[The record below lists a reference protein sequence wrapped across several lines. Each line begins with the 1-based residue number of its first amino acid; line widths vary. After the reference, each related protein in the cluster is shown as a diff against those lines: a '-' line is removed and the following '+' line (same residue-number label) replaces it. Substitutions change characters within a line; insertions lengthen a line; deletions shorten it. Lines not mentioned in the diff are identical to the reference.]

1 MFVTLKVQKVKR
13 SWNVINLIA
22 NYFTFF
28 FFLLQKQLLIFRIS
42 QIREAEISI
51 SYSNITILNLVP
63 R

>member
-28 FFLLQKQLLIFRIS
+28 FFFCCSVNFPHK
-42 QIREAEISI
+42 
-51 SYSNITILNLVP
+51 SNT
-63 R
+63 

>member
-1 MFVTLKVQKVKR
+1 MFVTLGVQRVKR

-28 FFLLQKQLLIFRIS
+28 FFGALLIFRIS

-51 SYSNITILNLVP
+51 SYSNITIISLVP

>member
-28 FFLLQKQLLIFRIS
+28 FLVALLIFRIR
-42 QIREAEISI
+42 QIRETEISI
-51 SYSNITILNLVP
+51 SYCNIIILSLVP

>member
-1 MFVTLKVQKVKR
+1 MFVTLGVQRVKR

-28 FFLLQKQLLIFRIS
+28 FFVALLIFRIS

>member
-22 NYFTFF
+22 KYFTIFF
-28 FFLLQKQLLIFRIS
+28 FFALLIFRIS
-42 QIREAEISI
+42 QIRETEISI

>member
-1 MFVTLKVQKVKR
+1 MFVTLKIQKVKR

-22 NYFTFF
+22 KYFT
-28 FFLLQKQLLIFRIS
+28 IFQMVS
-42 QIREAEISI
+42 QIRETEISI

>member
-28 FFLLQKQLLIFRIS
+28 FFVVALLIFRIS
-42 QIREAEISI
+42 QIREAEIFI
-51 SYSNITILNLVP
+51 S
-63 R
+63 

>member
-22 NYFTFF
+22 KYFTIFF
-28 FFLLQKQLLIFRIS
+28 FFFALLIFRIS
-42 QIREAEISI
+42 QIRETEISI

>member
-22 NYFTFF
+22 KYFTFF
-28 FFLLQKQLLIFRIS
+28 FFALLIFRIS
-42 QIREAEISI
+42 QIRETEISI

>member
-22 NYFTFF
+22 KYFTIFF
-28 FFLLQKQLLIFRIS
+28 FALLIFRIS
-42 QIREAEISI
+42 QIRETEISI

-63 R
+63 RWIC